1 MWLLSHHSQVYFCHK
16 GGSDHHPLRWCLL
29 CVHCSV
35 AAVPRELLWWWVCGS
50 SGSTCPSSQLRA
62 RLRRTARGRESAS
75 RGWQVQGQARGCRGD
90 LTGLAEADSQ
100 AREHFRTNSNSSVKD
115 LLFPAAHRAK
125 LNLTRRAWAG
135 GAWGILMPGGQMFQ
149 MAENSQ
155 EARGILPSRLS
166 NWKSKGGW
174 RDSEGKMKARLCPLL
189 PK

>member
-35 AAVPRELLWWWVCGS
+35 AAVPRKLLWWRVCGS

-90 LTGLAEADSQ
+90 LTGLAETDSQ
-100 AREHFRTNSNSSVKD
+100 TREHFRTNSNSSVKD

-135 GAWGILMPGGQMFQ
+135 GAVGHPDAWWANISDGRKFPRGKRNPPLKAFQ
-149 MAENSQ
+149 LEEQ
-155 EARGILPSRLS
+155 GRV
-166 NWKSKGGW
+166 
-174 RDSEGKMKARLCPLL
+174 EGF
-189 PK
+189 